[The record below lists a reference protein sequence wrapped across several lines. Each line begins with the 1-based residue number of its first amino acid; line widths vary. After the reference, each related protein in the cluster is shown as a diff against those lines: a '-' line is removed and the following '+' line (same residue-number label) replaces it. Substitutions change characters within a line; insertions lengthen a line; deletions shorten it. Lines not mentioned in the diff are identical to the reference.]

1 MHDCAPGSG
10 GGGGSGSGAF
20 LCLLLVLPAAP
31 CCGVLTQDAF
41 LTDYTQTTTNSR
53 LVHENTPT
61 LRREAPTGL
70 LGSPVAAHTVRPV
83 QERLL

>member
-1 MHDCAPGSG
+1 MHDCRWQQP
-10 GGGGSGSGAF
+10 
-20 LCLLLVLPAAP
+20 LVAAAAAP
-31 CCGVLTQDAF
+31 PAGALTRDASSQ
-41 LTDYTQTTTNSR
+41 TDTTTNSW

-70 LGSPVAAHTVRPV
+70 LGSPVAAHTVRPA